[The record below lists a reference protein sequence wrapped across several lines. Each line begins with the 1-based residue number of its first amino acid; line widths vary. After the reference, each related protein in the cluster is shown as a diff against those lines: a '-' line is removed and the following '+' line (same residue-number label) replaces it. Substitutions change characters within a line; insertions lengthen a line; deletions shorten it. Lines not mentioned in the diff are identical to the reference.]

1 MEEKVQ
7 EREEQ
12 KQGEKAQNSEK
23 QNTEHNGAEIQEKQ
37 RETQEESKKGINK
50 NLEEQRKAQE
60 KFKQVKEKPKKIK
73 EEKRKMGEKNKKRKI
88 LPIIITAIMII
99 IIGIIISTV
108 FALANINK
116 DTIVS
121 GVKIEGI
128 EVSGLTAE
136 EAKGKI
142 ESIYKEK
149 LETEI
154 PVQYNEY
161 ETTINANLLETQY
174 NVEKP
179 IKKAVNIGKEGN
191 IFTNNYN
198 ILFALMG
205 KQNIKVEM
213 QINEEAS
220 KKIIEDIGT
229 NLPGVV
235 IESTYYI
242 ENDKLIITKGQ
253 AGVKIDTEKMLN
265 EVKEKLDNPEK
276 IVDYINIP
284 VTEVKPT
291 EIDIDKIHEEVYK
304 EVQDAYYTQ
313 NPFEI
318 HPEVEG
324 IDFDVEEAKK
334 ALEEDKE
341 EYEISLKITKPKVT
355 TNQIGTEAF
364 PDQLATF
371 KTNYDG
377 GDKDRTTNLQIAC
390 NKINGKVVM
399 PNETFSYNKTL
410 GARTAAA
417 GYKNAKVYEAGQVV
431 DGIGGGICQISTT
444 LYNTVLRANLE
455 IVERKNHQFVTSYVE
470 AGMDATVVYG
480 MTDFKFKNTRKYP
493 VKIIASAKNGVATVS
508 LYGIKESEE
517 YTFSFRTVTV
527 STIPTSTKYVDDP
540 TLVVGTE
547 KVKQKGANG
556 KKTETYM
563 TKMLNGKI
571 IETKIIS
578 RDIYDAMQR
587 IVLRGTKGAT
597 NTTTKTETNNTT
609 KAETTNTNNGT
620 TNNKETNNKETNSGT
635 TNKQQTTPSTEKQ
648 KTDATPT
655 NNNKTTQSTQKSDST
670 KTNEKAE

>member
-1 MEEKVQ
+1 MEENLK
-7 EREEQ
+7 EREE
-12 KQGEKAQNSEK
+12 EK
-23 QNTEHNGAEIQEKQ
+23 QKETEAKNKEKP
-37 RETQEESKKGINK
+37 EE
-50 NLEEQRKAQE
+50 
-60 KFKQVKEKPKKIK
+60 FKQVKEKPKKIK
-73 EEKRKMGEKNKKRKI
+73 EEKRKMEEKKKKRKWIPIAI
-88 LPIIITAIMII
+88 LIGIIF
-99 IIGIIISTV
+99 IIGILISTI
-108 FALANINK
+108 FAFANINK
-116 DTIVS
+116 NTIVS

-128 EVSGLTAE
+128 DVSGLSAE
-136 EAKGKI
+136 EAKGKL
-142 ESIYKEK
+142 ETIYTEK

-161 ETTINANLLETQY
+161 ETTINANLFETKY
-174 NVEKP
+174 NIEDAV
-179 IKKAVNIGKEGN
+179 KKAIEIGKEGN
-191 IFTNNYN
+191 IFENNYK
-198 ILFALMG
+198 ILFALIG
-205 KQNIKVEM
+205 KQDIKVEM
-213 QINEEAS
+213 QLNEEAA
-220 KKIIEDIGT
+220 KKIIEDLGT

-235 IESTYYI
+235 IESSYYI
-242 ENDKLIITKGQ
+242 EDNKLIITKGQ
-253 AGVKIDTEKMLN
+253 AGVKIDTDKLLEEL
-265 EVKEKLDNPEK
+265 KEKLKGTEK
-276 IVDYINIP
+276 ITDYITIP
-284 VTEVKPT
+284 VTEENPT
-291 EIDIDKIHEEVYK
+291 AIDIDKIHEEIYK
-304 EVQDAYYTQ
+304 EVKDAYYTQ

-318 HPEVEG
+318 HPEEEG
-324 IDFDVEEAKK
+324 IDFDVEAAKK

-341 EYEISLKITKPKVT
+341 EYEIDLKITKPKVT
-355 TNQIGTEAF
+355 TSQIGTEAF

-371 KTNYDG
+371 RTNYDG

-444 LYNTVLRANLE
+444 LYNAVLRANLE
-455 IVERKNHQFVTSYVE
+455 IVERRNHQFVTSYVE

-527 STIPTSTKYVDDP
+527 STIPTSTKYIDDA
-540 TLVVGTE
+540 TLPAGTE

-571 IETKIIS
+571 VETKILS
-578 RDIYDAMQR
+578 RDTYDAMQR

-597 NTTTKTETNNTT
+597 NTTTTENN
-609 KAETTNTNNGT
+609 KTTNNNGT
-620 TNNKETNNKETNSGT
+620 TGGNTSNKGTETQPTTTQPEKTNTTNNTKTDSSQKTNSTQANT
-635 TNKQQTTPSTEKQ
+635 TAEKQ
-648 KTDATPT
+648 
-655 NNNKTTQSTQKSDST
+655 
-670 KTNEKAE
+670 

>member
-37 RETQEESKKGINK
+37 RETQEESKKDINK

-73 EEKRKMGEKNKKRKI
+73 EEKRKMREKNKKRKI
-88 LPIIITAIMII
+88 LPIIITAIMI

-174 NVEKP
+174 NVEKA

-431 DGIGGGICQISTT
+431 DGIGGGICQISST
-444 LYNTVLRANLE
+444 LYNAVLRANLE

-508 LYGIKESEE
+508 IYGIKEGEE

-527 STIPTSTKYVDDP
+527 STIPTSTKYIDDP
-540 TLVVGTE
+540 TLEAGKE

-571 IETKIIS
+571 ISTTIIS
-578 RDIYDAMQR
+578 RDTYDAMQK
-587 IVLRGTKGAT
+587 IILRGTKGAT
-597 NTTTKTETNNTT
+597 NTNTKTESNKTNSTETTNKANNKNGTINGSTTNKETEEKPSTQPTTTQQATDNTKTDTNKKTNSTKTET
-609 KAETTNTNNGT
+609 
-620 TNNKETNNKETNSGT
+620 
-635 TNKQQTTPSTEKQ
+635 STEK
-648 KTDATPT
+648 A
-655 NNNKTTQSTQKSDST
+655 N
-670 KTNEKAE
+670 